1 MIEFPLSV
9 KGNMGNFAAK
19 SEVLAKTEQVREQES
34 SLAAKDEQLLK
45 TLEEKAALIDQKLAE
60 YEKRV
65 VNAPDTSSESSK
77 VLSAR
82 YISELK
88 ELRKVLV
95 DAEKEQNSLLE
106 RITELETAKSKL
118 EYQVKHLKRALQ

>member
-1 MIEFPLSV
+1 
-9 KGNMGNFAAK
+9 MGNFAAK
-19 SEVLAKTEQVREQES
+19 SEVLAKPEQVREQES

-95 DAEKEQNSLLE
+95 DAEREQNSLID
-106 RITELETAKSKL
+106 RVTDLETTKSKL

>member
-1 MIEFPLSV
+1 
-9 KGNMGNFAAK
+9 MGNSAAK
-19 SEVLAKTEQVREQES
+19 GEVLPVAKTEDS
-34 SLAAKDEQLLK
+34 FLATAAGDALVLK

-65 VNAPDTSSESSK
+65 ANAPDAGVGESSK

-82 YISELK
+82 YIAELK

-106 RITELETAKSKL
+106 KVTELETAKSKL
-118 EYQVKHLKRALQ
+118 EYQVKHLKKALQ